1 VVHEDG
7 DNSIAAATRDQAG
20 AGWMPLGIG
29 APRRGLM
36 GVTGL
41 SGLTGRRPEV
51 RRRRACD
58 DDNCRHS
65 AGDPD
70 PVAVTAARHVARL
83 ELIEVEHGLST

>member
-1 VVHEDG
+1 V
-7 DNSIAAATRDQAG
+7 SR
-20 AGWMPLGIG
+20 GIG
-29 APRRGLM
+29 APRRGHAPALAPRR
-36 GVTGL
+36 GRGLRVTGP